1 MSGACPRP
9 CSVVAD
15 TVAPGSRPSLAVDGN
30 GVLHIAWVDTRSDAY
45 DLYHSSRPASGGA
58 WSQPV
63 RINDAP
69 GQVWGPALAAD
80 VSGTVCAAWRDSRD
94 SGALGDETQNRSYIY
109 ASKRPAGGSWGPNVR
124 ISSSDL
130 PEDRAAPALALSGGA
145 LHLAW
150 ADFREGNSDVY
161 YDRITTAAPIW
172 NTGGAYLTVNQ
183 RVNPDDDEVDQVDP
197 AIAVDTLGNVYVAW
211 ADAKNMHAGDENW
224 DVYAAMLPTGGTSW
238 AGITPQRLDNDGS
251 TQPQGQ
257 PTLTIDGTDRV
268 YAAWRDGRERGAS
281 PYYWSIRAARLVS
294 QGGLPLPVDGIN
306 VRLNDA
312 TASPGREQPVL
323 AAANDQGALAV
334 WRDFQSG
341 TPCLYSAF
349 LPADSPHQLYLPVVL
364 RQ

>member
-1 MSGACPRP
+1 MPATAHRSSTWPRRRLTVSGACPRP
-9 CSVVAD
+9 SALLPTQSLLVVALRWPLMEMASS
-15 TVAPGSRPSLAVDGN
+15 TSPGSTRVRTPTISTTAV
-30 GVLHIAWVDTRSDAY
+30 VPL
-45 DLYHSSRPASGGA
+45 SGGA

-211 ADAKNMHAGDENW
+211 ADARNMHGGDENW

-294 QGGLPLPVDGIN
+294 QGGLPLPAA
-306 VRLNDA
+306 RRSRSSA
-312 TASPGREQPVL
+312 GR
-323 AAANDQGALAV
+323 AA
-334 WRDFQSG
+334 
-341 TPCLYSAF
+341 
-349 LPADSPHQLYLPVVL
+349 L
-364 RQ
+364 RVFFGPR